1 MLIELHLLQSFP
13 VSNLNR
19 DDLGQ
24 PKTALFGGHTR
35 ARISSQ
41 SLKRAVRNLLPQH
54 GLDLSETGVRTKR
67 LRDAAGALLKSAG
80 RDEEQAKD
88 IVQAGLESLGFG
100 VDARGLTEYLLFVG
114 HPAAKALAEYC
125 DLNCDQLAKVV
136 AAKKAAATK
145 SAAKKAVADDEKKPR
160 VVKSGKTKPDK
171 TAIEAARRI
180 LDATR
185 AADVALFGRMIADN
199 KDFSVDAASQVAHAL
214 STHAVTT
221 EFDYYTAV
229 DDFRPGDEPGA
240 DMIGTVDFNTACY
253 YRYANLD
260 LGQLTKNL
268 ASDADLVTRSAQAWL
283 HAFIHAVPGG
293 KQNSTAARTMPHT
306 LLGVVRDN
314 GAWNLANA
322 YLQPV
327 SGSADL
333 MAASTERLIQHFQ
346 QLSTF
351 YGTDSVRRTVFSAI
365 DGHLPGVP
373 ENETA
378 LNVDDFVTRLVTATT
393 S

>member
-24 PKTALFGGHTR
+24 PKTTLFGGHTR

-54 GLDLSETGVRTKR
+54 GLDVSETGVRTKR

-80 RDEEQAKD
+80 GDEEQGKE

-114 HPAAKALAEYC
+114 HPAAKTLADYC
-125 DLNCDQLAKVV
+125 DSNYDQLAKVL
-136 AAKKAAATK
+136 AAKKAAAAK

-160 VVKSGKTKPDK
+160 AVKATKTKPDK

-268 ASDADLVTRSAQAWL
+268 ASDADLVTRSAHAWL
-283 HAFIHAVPGG
+283 HAFICAVPGG

-351 YGTDSVRRTVFSAI
+351 YGLGSVRRTVFSAI
-365 DGHLPGVP
+365 DGYLPGVP
-373 ENETA
+373 ADQTA
-378 LNVDDFVTRLVTATT
+378 PTVDDFVGRLVAA
-393 S
+393 SAN